1 MRTICLTHGP
11 SARALYFSGRA
22 LARLG
27 AVATLRLND
36 SEAGL
41 APDEL
46 ASAAAGCDI
55 IVASRE
61 LAVPAAVFQALPD
74 LVAVC
79 RVAVDIREIDVQA
92 ASRHGVLVTRASPG
106 FAASVSEWVVGVMI
120 DLGRGISR
128 ASASYHN
135 WGHATPAMGCELR
148 GASLGIVGYGTIGR
162 YLASLGRALGMK
174 LLVSDPYADVDDLA
188 LERLDLPTLLSRADF
203 VVCLAAVMPG
213 TLNLFDRGAF
223 SAMKRGACFINASR
237 GDLVDEPALLHALNR
252 GHLGGCALDVGRG
265 HDQTPSL
272 ALARHP
278 LVIAT
283 PHIGGLTPQSAEH
296 QAMDAVRQVEDLL
309 RGRIPDGAVN
319 AEHASRLPRLR
330 GVPAGGHAQDAGK

>member
-1 MRTICLTHGP
+1 MQDSCHAHDLP
-11 SARALYFSGRA
+11 DAWAQRALYFSCHA

-27 AVATLRLND
+27 AVAALRLND

-46 ASAAAGCDI
+46 ASAAAGCNI

-61 LAVPAAVFQALPD
+61 LAVSAAVFQALPD

-106 FAASVSEWVVGVMI
+106 FAASVSERVVGVMI
-120 DLGRGISR
+120 GLGRGISR
-128 ASASYHN
+128 ASASHRN

-174 LLVSDPYADVDDLA
+174 VLVSDPYADIDDLT
-188 LERLDLPTLLSRADF
+188 LERLDLPTLL
-203 VVCLAAVMPG
+203 
-213 TLNLFDRGAF
+213 
-223 SAMKRGACFINASR
+223 
-237 GDLVDEPALLHALNR
+237 
-252 GHLGGCALDVGRG
+252 
-265 HDQTPSL
+265 
-272 ALARHP
+272 LAR
-278 LVIAT
+278 
-283 PHIGGLTPQSAEH
+283 
-296 QAMDAVRQVEDLL
+296 
-309 RGRIPDGAVN
+309 
-319 AEHASRLPRLR
+319 RLR
-330 GVPAGGHAQDAGK
+330 GLPCCGHAGHPQSVRSRRLLHQRFTW

>member
-1 MRTICLTHGP
+1 MGP
-11 SARALYFSGRA
+11 ARALYFSCHA

-27 AVATLRLND
+27 AVAALRLND

-46 ASAAAGCDI
+46 ASAAAGCNI

-61 LAVPAAVFQALPD
+61 LAVSAAVFQALPD

-106 FAASVSEWVVGVMI
+106 FAASVSERVVGVMI
-120 DLGRGISR
+120 GLGRGISR
-128 ASASYHN
+128 ASASYRN

-162 YLASLGRALGMK
+162 YLASLGLALGMK
-174 LLVSDPYADVDDLA
+174 VLVSDPYADIDDLT

-213 TLNLFDRGAF
+213 TLNLFDRGV
-223 SAMKRGACFINASR
+223 CFINASR

-265 HDQTPSL
+265 HDPPGHGCR
-272 ALARHP
+272 APGGRPAARMHTRWRRQRRTCQP
-278 LVIAT
+278 VAAPARCARWRTCAGCRQIA
-283 PHIGGLTPQSAEH
+283 
-296 QAMDAVRQVEDLL
+296 R
-309 RGRIPDGAVN
+309 
-319 AEHASRLPRLR
+319 RLQRSHGPW
-330 GVPAGGHAQDAGK
+330 Q